1 MRRLLHAA
9 WLLAAVQLAAAAPHA
24 VPLVAQS
31 ATQSAASALRVDQVA
46 PGVYVHI
53 GQHKDF
59 EEGYDGDIANIGFVV
74 GSDAVA
80 VIDTGGSYA
89 VGVALKRALRAITG
103 LPIRYVI
110 NTHGHPDH
118 VFGNAA
124 FIDGNS
130 AEEDKRPRFIG
141 HATLPR
147 FLALRGDAYVRKLK
161 QQLGAAAAASRLVAP
176 GETVQDRLSLDLGGR
191 KLELRAWPKA
201 HTDNDLTVFDAAS
214 GTLWTGDLLFIER
227 TPAIDGDVQ
236 GWLAAMDGLDEIPAV
251 VTIPGHG
258 PVTRDKKAA
267 LARQRHYLATL
278 LQDVRA
284 SIRQGAGMPATMA
297 TAAASERSRWQLFDI
312 VNRRNVNLL
321 YPILE
326 WE

>member
-9 WLLAAVQLAAAAPHA
+9 WLLAAVQLATAAPLA
-24 VPLVAQS
+24 AQS
-31 ATQSAASALRVDQVA
+31 ATQSVTSALRVDQVA

-53 GQHKDF
+53 GQHRDF

-89 VGVALKRALRAITG
+89 VGMALKAALRAITR

-124 FIDGNS
+124 FIDGNL
-130 AEEDKRPRFIG
+130 AGEDKRPRLIG

-161 QQLGAAAAASRLVAP
+161 QQLGAGADASRLIAP
-176 GETVQDRLSLDLGGR
+176 DETVQDRLTLDLGGR

-227 TPAIDGDVQ
+227 TPAIDGNLQ
-236 GWLAAMDGLDEIPAV
+236 GWLAAMDGLDEMPAV
-251 VTIPGHG
+251 LTIPGHG
-258 PVTRDKKAA
+258 PVTRDRKAA

-278 LQDVRA
+278 LHDVRA
-284 SIRQGAGMPATMA
+284 SIRQGADMPATMA
-297 TAAASERSRWQLFDI
+297 TAAASERSRWQLFDV

>member
-1 MRRLLHAA
+1 MRRLILAA
-9 WLLAAVQLAAAAPHA
+9 WLLASVQLALAAP
-24 VPLVAQS
+24 
-31 ATQSAASALRVDQVA
+31 LRVDQVA

-59 EEGYDGDIANIGFVV
+59 EEGYDGDIANVGFVI
-74 GSDAVA
+74 GSEAVA

-89 VGVALKRALRAITG
+89 VGMALKRALRAISP
-103 LPIRYVI
+103 LPVRYVI

-124 FIDGNS
+124 FVEADS
-130 AEEDKRPRFIG
+130 AGGEERPRFIG

-147 FLALRGDAYVRKLK
+147 FLAMRGDTYMRNLK
-161 QQLGAAAAASRLVAP
+161 QQLGAGADGSRLVAP
-176 GETVQDRLSLDLGGR
+176 GAAVQDRLTLDLGGR

-227 TPAIDGDVQ
+227 TPAIDGDLQ
-236 GWLAAMDGLDEIPAV
+236 GWLAAMDGLDKMPAA

-267 LARQRHYLATL
+267 LVRQRRYLATL
-278 LQDVRA
+278 LDDVRA
-284 SIRQGAGMPATMA
+284 SIRQGADMPAAMA
-297 TAAASERSRWQLFDI
+297 TAAASERSRWKLFDI

-321 YPILE
+321 YPVLE

>member
-1 MRRLLHAA
+1 MRRLIHAA
-9 WLLAAVQLAAAAPHA
+9 WLLAAAQLAVFQLAAFQPAIAAP
-24 VPLVAQS
+24 
-31 ATQSAASALRVDQVA
+31 LRVEQVA

-59 EEGYDGDIANIGFVV
+59 EDDDYDGDIANFGFVI
-74 GSDAVA
+74 GTDAVA

-89 VGVALKRALRAITG
+89 VGMALKEALRAITR
-103 LPIRYVI
+103 LPVRYVI

-124 FIDGNS
+124 F
-130 AEEDKRPRFIG
+130 AEGDAAASDAHPRFIG
-141 HATLPR
+141 HAALPR
-147 FLALRGDAYVRKLK
+147 FLALRGDAYARNLK
-161 QQLGAAAAASRLVAP
+161 QQLGAAADASRLVAP
-176 GETVQDRLSLDLGGR
+176 GETVPDRLTLDLGGR
-191 KLELRAWPKA
+191 KLELKAWPNA

-227 TPAIDGDVQ
+227 TPAIDGDLQ
-236 GWLAAMDGLDEIPAV
+236 GWLAAMDALDKMPAV
-251 VTIPGHG
+251 TTIPGHG
-258 PVTRDKKAA
+258 PVTRDKHGA

-278 LQDVRA
+278 LHDVRTG
-284 SIRQGAGMPATMA
+284 IRQGADMPATMA
-297 TAAASERSRWQLFDI
+297 TAAASERGRWQLFDI

-321 YPILE
+321 YPRLE

>member
-1 MRRLLHAA
+1 MRRLIHAA
-9 WLLAAVQLAAAAPHA
+9 WLLAALQLAALPTAVAAP
-24 VPLVAQS
+24 
-31 ATQSAASALRVDQVA
+31 LRVDQVA

-59 EEGYDGDIANIGFVV
+59 EDDDYDGDIANVGFVI
-74 GSDAVA
+74 GADAVA

-89 VGVALKRALRAITG
+89 VGTALKAALRAITR
-103 LPIRYVI
+103 LPVRYVI

-124 FIDGNS
+124 FIEADAAAGG
-130 AEEDKRPRFIG
+130 AQPRLVG

-147 FLALRGDAYVRKLK
+147 FLALRGDAYARKLK
-161 QQLGAAAAASRLVAP
+161 QQLGAGGGASRLVAP
-176 GETVQDRLSLDLGGR
+176 GATVQDRLTLDLGGR

-227 TPAIDGDVQ
+227 TPAIDGDIR
-236 GWLAAMDGLDEIPAV
+236 GWLAAMDALDRMPAAA
-251 VTIPGHG
+251 TIPGHG

-278 LQDVRA
+278 LHDVRA
-284 SIRQGAGMPATMA
+284 GIRQGADMPATMA
-297 TAAASERSRWQLFDI
+297 TAAAAERSRWQLFDV